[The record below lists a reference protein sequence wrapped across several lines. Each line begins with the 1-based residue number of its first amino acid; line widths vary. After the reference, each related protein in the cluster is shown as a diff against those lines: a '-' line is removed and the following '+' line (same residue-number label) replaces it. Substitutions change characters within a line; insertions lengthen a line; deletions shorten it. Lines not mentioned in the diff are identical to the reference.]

1 MVKKIKNIQSYQDL
15 EVWQKAMDLVVMS
28 YQLTKQFPKSEN
40 FGLSSQLQRA
50 AVSVPANIA
59 EGRTRKHQKEF
70 LQFLSIANGSLAELE
85 THLQIA
91 QRLNYIDDKQL
102 MEVLERS
109 SEVGRMLN
117 GLRRSI
123 KTRHLKPDTRHP
135 TPET

>member
-59 EGRTRKHQKEF
+59 EGFKKRSHRDKLRFFNIAQGSAEEVRYYLILSADLKYGDTAEF
-70 LQFLSIANGSLAELE
+70 KADLAE
-85 THLQIA
+85 
-91 QRLNYIDDKQL
+91 
-102 MEVLERS
+102 VS
-109 SEVGRMLN
+109 RMLEAYM
-117 GLRRSI
+117 RSI
-123 KTRHLKPDTRHP
+123 RKDK
-135 TPET
+135 E